1 MALAPGGIIAWIIV
15 GLIAGWM
22 TGKVMKGRGYGA
34 FRDILLG
41 IVGAFIGGIVT
52 SLVGVQGQAGF
63 LGSIVIA
70 FVGATILVAVVR
82 ALGV

>member
-1 MALAPGGIIAWIIV
+1 MALEPGGIIAWIIV

-41 IVGAFIGGIVT
+41 IVGAVIGGIVM
-52 SLVGVQGQAGF
+52 SLFGIQGQAGF
-63 LGSIVIA
+63 VGSIVIA
-70 FVGATILVAVVR
+70 FIGASLLVAVVR
-82 ALGV
+82 AFSA